1 MNKHDELVLKLIAE
15 EMLEEDDE
23 IFMKEV
29 EEAKNDPAFANTDIS
44 RKKMEK
50 VIADELKK
58 LKKNKKRKN
67 KTFMR
72 VASILLVL
80 LIGFSATTLTVK
92 GFREKVWA
100 FIMNIG
106 NTSHS
111 SVISS
116 DDDYSSSLDSYEG
129 KYIPTWIPEGYEVD
143 RIENQDFF
151 ATIIFRKN
159 KSNQTISFSEHLVA
173 NETKLNL
180 DKEKYDSYENSI
192 IDGRDV
198 IIASQ
203 GNQHTLIIKEIDA
216 ILVITFNDS
225 TIDIQGFVKHIDHK

>member
-58 LKKNKKRKN
+58 LKKRKN

-72 VASILLVL
+72 VASVLLVL

-92 GFREKVWA
+92 GFREKV
-100 FIMNIG
+100 
-106 NTSHS
+106 
-111 SVISS
+111 
-116 DDDYSSSLDSYEG
+116 
-129 KYIPTWIPEGYEVD
+129 
-143 RIENQDFF
+143 
-151 ATIIFRKN
+151 
-159 KSNQTISFSEHLVA
+159 
-173 NETKLNL
+173 
-180 DKEKYDSYENSI
+180 
-192 IDGRDV
+192 
-198 IIASQ
+198 
-203 GNQHTLIIKEIDA
+203 
-216 ILVITFNDS
+216 
-225 TIDIQGFVKHIDHK
+225 

>member
-23 IFMKEV
+23 LFMKEV

-72 VASILLVL
+72 VASVLLVL

-100 FIMNIG
+100 FIANVG
-106 NTSHS
+106 NSTHS
-111 SVISS
+111 SIIPSN
-116 DDDYSSSLDSYEG
+116 DDYNSALDSYEG
-129 KYIPTWIPEGYEVD
+129 KYIPGWIPEGYKITDV
-143 RIENQDFF
+143 I
-151 ATIIFRKN
+151 N
-159 KSNQTISFSEHLVA
+159 KSNIKIIKMQNTSGAVISFSEHLK
-173 NETKLNL
+173 NNDEMLNIHKDELNDYDRKNIDGIEILINTKNTLTNIITIRE
-180 DKEKYDSYENSI
+180 DSI
-192 IDGRDV
+192 IY
-198 IIASQ
+198 
-203 GNQHTLIIKEIDA
+203 
-216 ILVITFNDS
+216 ITFNEAD
-225 TIDIQGFVKHIDHK
+225 IDIIGFVKHIEKK

>member
-106 NTSHS
+106 NPSHS

-116 DDDYSSSLDSYEG
+116 NDDYSSSLDSYEG
-129 KYIPTWIPEGYEVD
+129 KYIPTWIPEGYEVSNINNAPD
-143 RIENQDFF
+143 VK
-151 ATIIFRKN
+151 TIKLQN
-159 KSNQTISFSEHLVA
+159 SHNQTISFSEHYDFGEEL
-173 NETKLNL
+173 LNFN
-180 DKEKYDSYENSI
+180 KEDCDSYNAYN
-192 IDGRDV
+192 IDGQEIFITTLNGYTNVV
-198 IIASQ
+198 IKKQ
-203 GNQHTLIIKEIDA
+203 DA
-216 ILVITFNDS
+216 IICILISDAKVDAL
-225 TIDIQGFVKHIDHK
+225 GFAKHISKK

>member
-72 VASILLVL
+72 VASVLLVL

-100 FIMNIG
+100 FITNVG
-106 NTSHS
+106 NSTHS
-111 SVISS
+111 SIISS
-116 DDDYSSSLDSYEG
+116 NDENKAALDSYEG
-129 KYIPTWIPEGYEVD
+129 KYIPTLIPEGYKIIEVTNKTD
-143 RIENQDFF
+143 LKTIKMQDYSGS
-151 ATIIFRKN
+151 I
-159 KSNQTISFSEHLVA
+159 ISFSEHLK
-173 NETKLNL
+173 NNDEMLNIHKDNL
-180 DKEKYDSYENSI
+180 NDYGRKN
-192 IDGRDV
+192 IDGTDV
-198 IIASQ
+198 LINTKNNITNIIA
-203 GNQHTLIIKEIDA
+203 IKDDA
-216 ILVITFNDS
+216 VIYITFNETD
-225 TIDIQGFVKHIDHK
+225 IDVIGFVKHIEKK

>member
-72 VASILLVL
+72 VASVLLVL

-100 FIMNIG
+100 FITNVG
-106 NTSHS
+106 NSTHS
-111 SVISS
+111 SIISS
-116 DDDYSSSLDSYEG
+116 NDENKAALDSYEG
-129 KYIPTWIPEGYEVD
+129 KYIPTLIPEGYKITDVKNTPD
-143 RIENQDFF
+143 VKRI
-151 ATIIFRKN
+151 IIQN
-159 KSNQTISFSEHLVA
+159 NVGSSISFSEHLKKNDEA
-173 NETKLNL
+173 LNIH
-180 DKEKYDSYENSI
+180 KEDLTGYSEKT
-192 IDGRDV
+192 IDG
-198 IIASQ
+198 IK
-203 GNQHTLIIKEIDA
+203 TLINKKDNITNVIVVNDNA
-216 ILVITFNDS
+216 VIYITFNASD
-225 TIDIQGFVKHIDHK
+225 IDVIGFVKHIEKK

>member
-80 LIGFSATTLTVK
+80 LLGFSATTLTVK
-92 GFREKVWA
+92 GFREKIWA
-100 FIMNIG
+100 FILNIG
-106 NTSHS
+106 NPSHS
-111 SVISS
+111 SVVSS
-116 DDDYSSSLDSYEG
+116 NGDYSTSLDVYEG
-129 KYIPTWIPEGYEVD
+129 KYIPTWIPEGYKITEITNKSDVKIIKIQNNNNHTISYSEHYDLGEEMLNFNKEDCDSYNAYNIDGQEIFIITLNGYTNVVMKKQDAIICVLISDTEVD
-143 RIENQDFF
+143 ALGF
-151 ATIIFRKN
+151 A
-159 KSNQTISFSEHLVA
+159 
-173 NETKLNL
+173 
-180 DKEKYDSYENSI
+180 
-192 IDGRDV
+192 
-198 IIASQ
+198 
-203 GNQHTLIIKEIDA
+203 
-216 ILVITFNDS
+216 
-225 TIDIQGFVKHIDHK
+225 KHISKK

>member
-100 FIMNIG
+100 FIINIG
-106 NTSHS
+106 NPSHS

-116 DDDYSSSLDSYEG
+116 DDYSSALDSYEG
-129 KYIPTWIPEGYEVD
+129 KYIPTWIPEGYEID
-143 RIENQDFF
+143 KIDSQNFH
-151 ATIIFRKN
+151 TSMIFKN
-159 KSNQTISFSEHLVA
+159 TTTHQTISFSEYS
-173 NETKLNL
+173 NTIESKFNL
-180 DKEKYDSYENSI
+180 DKENYDSYDTI
-192 IDGRDV
+192 TIDGKDV
-198 IIASQ
+198 IIAQQNNSYFLLVKQ
-203 GNQHTLIIKEIDA
+203 TDA
-216 ILVITFNDS
+216 IILVTLDDPK
-225 TIDIQGFVKHIDHK
+225 IDIQGFIKHIERK

>member
-116 DDDYSSSLDSYEG
+116 DDDYSSALDSYEG
-129 KYIPTWIPEGYEVD
+129 KYIPTWIPEGYEVSD
-143 RIENQDFF
+143 IKN
-151 ATIIFRKN
+151 TINIHSITFKN
-159 KSNQTISFSEHLVA
+159 SSGNIITYFEHQK
-173 NETKLNL
+173 NYETKVNL
-180 DKEKYDSYENSI
+180 DKEIYDSYETKTIANKET
-192 IDGRDV
+192 
-198 IIASQ
+198 IIALKD
-203 GNQHTLIIKEIDA
+203 NTTTLAIKETDALIIVT
-216 ILVITFNDS
+216 LNDP
-225 TIDIQGFVKHIDHK
+225 TININGFIELIVKK